1 MKNKQL
7 IFAMAALLSVAIY
20 GSSWA
25 ASSCPDK
32 KTVAEIIQKT
42 FRRTITV
49 EKVRASKVKG
59 LCEAVVNLNGQKRL
73 LYTDEKGEYIIN
85 GQIFSVANRTNI
97 TRESIAELNKF
108 TPAQLKTLDNLV
120 AFEKGAGKTLYFVTD
135 PMCPYCKKAERILEP
150 LMEEG
155 KIKVKFLLFPLRFH
169 KGAKEQCIS
178 IICDKKGLEGLK
190 TQYRSENQCDAGKR
204 QVEDTVKFLQQK
216 GITGTPTYIFMD
228 GRYHSGVLQKD
239 ALLKRLGVK

>member
-1 MKNKQL
+1 
-7 IFAMAALLSVAIY
+7 
-20 GSSWA
+20 
-25 ASSCPDK
+25 
-32 KTVAEIIQKT
+32 
-42 FRRTITV
+42 
-49 EKVRASKVKG
+49 
-59 LCEAVVNLNGQKRL
+59 
-73 LYTDEKGEYIIN
+73 
-85 GQIFSVANRTNI
+85 
-97 TRESIAELNKF
+97 AELNKF

-190 TQYRSENQCDAGKR
+190 TQYRSENQCEAGKR

>member
-1 MKNKQL
+1 MKKREFVIL
-7 IFAMAALLSVAIY
+7 AAVMLLVALS
-20 GSSWA
+20 GPSLVLA
-25 ASSCPDK
+25 SCPDA
-32 KTVAEIIQKT
+32 KTVAEIVQKT
-42 FRRTITV
+42 FRRTISV
-49 EKVRASKVKG
+49 EKVRPSKVKG
-59 LCEAVVNLNGQKRL
+59 LCEAVVNLNGQKKL

-85 GQIFSVANRTNI
+85 GQIFDVANRSNI

-108 TPAQLKTLDNLV
+108 TPAQLKTLDRLV
-120 AFEKGAGKTLYFVTD
+120 AFEKGEGKTLYFVTD
-135 PMCPYCKKAERILEP
+135 PMCPYCKKAEQIMEP

-178 IICDKKGLEGLK
+178 IICDQKGLEGLK
-190 TQYRSENQCDAGKR
+190 TQYRSDNQCEAGKK

-228 GRYHSGVLQKD
+228 GRYHSGVMQKD
-239 ALLKRLGVK
+239 ALLRRMGIK